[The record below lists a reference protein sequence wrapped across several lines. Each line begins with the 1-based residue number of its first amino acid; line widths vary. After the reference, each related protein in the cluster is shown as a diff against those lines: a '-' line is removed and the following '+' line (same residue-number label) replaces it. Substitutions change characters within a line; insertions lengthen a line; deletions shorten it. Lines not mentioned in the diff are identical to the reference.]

1 MSEETGTEGEANV
14 ETDAEPGRI
23 GTGRATVP
31 LRYLLGLVCVVVLAL
46 LPLGNVVS
54 VASVTVLGLATCR
67 FPSDR

>member
-31 LRYLLGLVCVVVLAL
+31 LRYLLGLVC
-46 LPLGNVVS
+46 
-54 VASVTVLGLATCR
+54 
-67 FPSDR
+67 